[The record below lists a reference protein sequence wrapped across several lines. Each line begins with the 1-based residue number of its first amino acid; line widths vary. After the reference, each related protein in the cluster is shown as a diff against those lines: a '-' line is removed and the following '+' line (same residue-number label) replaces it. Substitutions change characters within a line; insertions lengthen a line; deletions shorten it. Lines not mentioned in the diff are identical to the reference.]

1 MSSTTQSSNWREIIS
16 ARSTITNK
24 QEYLTS
30 TNGALNINGSFSIS
44 GSPIP
49 ISNAP
54 TAIVTAIVDSS
65 GNQISSFGGGT
76 QYTDGGTPPTH
87 PIGPTLEFNNG
98 GTWAT
103 VSAANPLPVSGS
115 FTPPSLQNVNI
126 TEVGGSVIA
135 LGQTTG
141 SASLPVVLS
150 SDIALPT
157 GTNHIGSVG
166 QFGTW
171 NITNVSGTISLP
183 TGASTSAK
191 QPALGTAGTAS
202 SDVITVQGIAGMTP
216 LKVDASATTQPVS
229 GTVTVQQSTASNLKV
244 DLSGTAA
251 NSTAIKV
258 DGSAVTQ
265 PISASSLPLPTG
277 AATSVKQPALGTA
290 GIASTDVITVQ
301 GIASMTALKVDNS
314 GVTQPVSGTVTA
326 NAGTNLNTSALA
338 LETGGNLAAIKTDT
352 DTLAGA
358 VTASVVQ
365 SNIKQ
370 INGVAPSMGNG
381 VSGTGVQRVT
391 LASDSTGQVALAS
404 GSTVAVTQAT
414 ASSLNA
420 TVVGTGT
427 FSVQTSAQVPGT
439 GATNLGKAEDA
450 AHASS
455 DTGVF
460 VLGVRNDGAAT
471 SFTNANGDYNP
482 IGTDT
487 QGRVYVVQ
495 KAGTST
501 LTNVS
506 TSTTNATLLSSNTAR
521 VGAQIYNDATQILY
535 VKFGVTASSTSFT
548 APLAASTYYEVPAGY
563 TGQIDGVLA
572 SGTGTAR
579 VTEES

>member
-171 NITNVSGTISLP
+171 NITNISGTISLP

-202 SDVITVQGIAGMTP
+202 SDVITVQGITGMTP
-216 LKVDASATTQPVS
+216 LKVDASAT
-229 GTVTVQQSTASNLKV
+229 
-244 DLSGTAA
+244 
-251 NSTAIKV
+251 
-258 DGSAVTQ
+258 
-265 PISASSLPLPTG
+265 
-277 AATSVKQPALGTA
+277 
-290 GIASTDVITVQ
+290 
-301 GIASMTALKVDNS
+301 
-314 GVTQPVSGTVTA
+314 TQPVSGTVTA

-381 VSGTGVQRVT
+381 TSGTGVQRVT

-404 GSTVAVTQAT
+404 GSTIAVTQAT

-450 AHASS
+450 THTSG

-495 KAGTST
+495 KAGTAT

-506 TSTTNATLLSSNTAR
+506 TSTTNATLLSSNTSR
-521 VGAQIYNDATQILY
+521 VGAQIYNDAPQILY
-535 VKFGVTASSTSFT
+535 VKFGATASSTSFT

-579 VTEES
+579 VTEEN